1 MEKNIL
7 KSISVIILAFCFFTS
22 ITYVN
27 ANTAND
33 DSFDKK
39 SGGYITVGGEVKELY
54 KEFKNQEKALN
65 KFKKDYNKELN
76 KIQQKYKLKELS
88 NDNWRKYRSYIEEI
102 GKNDSIFEIRRFF
115 DIYENK
121 DQNVRIRQISMN
133 NSLDEKTKR
142 ELMELPYDGEK
153 KEIDQSGLLKIRNGN
168 KIPNINKAIS
178 YAEKHATNP
187 NSGLYAQ
194 YEYFKGK
201 DCTNFVSQI
210 MEAGGVKQ
218 EKSYSKEKGWWH
230 EIKSGPAYTRYHI
243 NSISWVRARTLSRR
257 LGIRH
262 VCTSHRE
269 FSKYVY
275 RGNII
280 GMDTD
285 KDGDFDHLGFVTKT
299 DNYEAQYGNK
309 TFYDYKVAQHSR
321 DYYAWASWKINSWA
335 DVEGKVRY
343 CIIGYHGVY

>member
-65 KFKKDYNKELN
+65 KFKKDYNKELK

-102 GKNDSIFEIRRFF
+102 GKDDSIFEIRRFF

-153 KEIDQSGLLKIRNGN
+153 KEIDQSGLLKI
-168 KIPNINKAIS
+168 S
-178 YAEKHATNP
+178 
-187 NSGLYAQ
+187 
-194 YEYFKGK
+194 K

-243 NSISWVRARTLSRR
+243 HSISWVRARTLSRR